1 MYRATKEKMDQVR
14 AVILVMKNSTPPIK
28 PNFSALAEEYG
39 MTRQTVAKIW
49 ADPNP
54 EQRERKPKKSQFDP
68 YEEEIRDQLVTYGIT
83 MASSFRYFQNKYADL
98 EDNPFNCYNSFKS
111 YVTRKQFREARA
123 QHLKE
128 VKQGHALK
136 AGDKDSQKDS
146 QKEPE

>member
-14 AVILVMKNSTPPIK
+14 AVILEMKNSTPPIK

-49 ADPNP
+49 SDPNP
-54 EQRERKPKKSQFDP
+54 ERRERKPKKSQLDP
-68 YEEEIRDQLVTYGIT
+68 YEEEIRDQLVAYGIT

-111 YVTRKQFREARA
+111 YVTRKQFREERA
-123 QHLKE
+123 QRLKE
-128 VKQGHALK
+128 QKQGHVTK
-136 AGDKDSQKDS
+136 TDEKDAGPDSE
-146 QKEPE
+146 KESE

>member
-54 EQRERKPKKSQFDP
+54 EQRERKPKKSQFLD
-68 YEEEIRDQLVTYGIT
+68 RRRV
-83 MASSFRYFQNKYADL
+83 
-98 EDNPFNCYNSFKS
+98 
-111 YVTRKQFREARA
+111 RK
-123 QHLKE
+123 
-128 VKQGHALK
+128 G
-136 AGDKDSQKDS
+136 
-146 QKEPE
+146 